1 MQTGPK
7 DSAPPRVDIAY
18 CQSLSHFLLLLDAV
32 HDKDLELA
40 RLILIAGCFM
50 LPWLWFLNIFYF
62 MRKLKRGCG
71 KGDPADI
78 RDANWRRLRFCS
90 WLEPT
95 ILSISF
101 SSNHSTTV
109 QLISSCVNTADVV
122 CEIIGIASIF
132 VLWLVWIIT
141 LSSTWRKF
149 NFWGINLWVEDS
161 PAW

>member
-1 MQTGPK
+1 MHADWFKWQGT
-7 DSAPPRVDIAY
+7 AARRY
-18 CQSLSHFLLLLDAV
+18 CILWIYLLFLFLLLDAV

-62 MRKLKRGCG
+62 LPKLKRGCG

-90 WLEPT
+90 WLEPA
-95 ILSISF
+95 ISF
-101 SSNHSTTV
+101 SSNHSAIV
-109 QLISSCVNTADVV
+109 QLMLMCVNVADIV
-122 CEIIGIASIF
+122 CEIIGIASF
-132 VLWLVWIIT
+132 FLLWLIWIIT
-141 LSSTWRKF
+141 LSSTWRKS